1 MGGKIPMAKENIK
14 DKLLIFQKNEITE
27 YEIYRKIAKSTKD
40 ESNKKVLEKIAD
52 EELKHYNIW
61 KSYTGIDVK
70 PNKVKIVFY
79 VLLSKILGL
88 TFSLKLMEKGEE
100 RAQVNYKEVFDV
112 IPEAQ
117 KIEEQEQEHEAELL
131 SMIEEDKLNYIGSIV
146 LGLNDA
152 LVELTG
158 ALAGLTFALQN
169 GLLIASSGLI
179 TGIAASL
186 SMAAS
191 EYLSQRA
198 EGNENALKSAVYT
211 GITYIITVFLL
222 ILPYLLIPKNYF
234 LSLILTLIIAVIIIL
249 GFNFYISVAK
259 DLPFKKRFL
268 EMAGISFGVAGLTFF
283 IGFLVRVTLGIE
295 I

>member
-40 ESNKKVLEKIAD
+40 ENNKKVLEKIAD

>member
-1 MGGKIPMAKENIK
+1 MVEEEIMN
-14 DKLLIFQKNEITE
+14 KLLIFQKNEITE
-27 YEIYRKIAKSTKD
+27 YMIYKKIANSIKD
-40 ESNKKVLEKIAD
+40 EQNKKILEEIAE
-52 EELKHYNIW
+52 EELKHYNIL
-61 KSYTGIDVK
+61 KNYTQTDVK
-70 PNKVKIVFY
+70 PNKLKVTFY

-88 TFSLKLMEKGEE
+88 TFSLKLMERGEE
-100 RAQVNYKEVFDV
+100 RAQTSYKEVFDV
-112 IPEAQ
+112 IPEAR
-117 KIEEQEQEHEAELL
+117 KIEEEEEKHEAELL
-131 SMIEEDKLNYIGSIV
+131 SMIEEERLNYTGSIV

-198 EGNENALKSAVYT
+198 EGNKNALKSATYT
-211 GITYIITVFLL
+211 GISYIITVVLL
-222 ILPYLLIPKNYF
+222 ILPYLIIPKKYF
-234 LSLILTLIIAVIIIL
+234 LCLILTLAIAVIIIL

-268 EMAGISFGVAGLTFF
+268 EMASISFGVAGLTFF
-283 IGFLVRVTLGIE
+283 IGFLVRITLGIE

>member
-1 MGGKIPMAKENIK
+1 MGGEISMDEKEIK

-27 YEIYRKIAKSTKD
+27 YVIYKKIAKSTKD

-61 KSYTGIDVK
+61 KSYTNIDVK
-70 PNKVKIVFY
+70 PNKAKIHFY
-79 VLLSKILGL
+79 VFLSKILGL

-100 RAQVNYKEVFDV
+100 RAQVNYKDVFDV

-117 KIEEQEQEHEAELL
+117 MIEEQEQEHEAELL
-131 SMIEEDKLNYIGSIV
+131 SMIEEEKLNYIGSIV

-169 GLLIASSGLI
+169 GVLIASSGLI

-198 EGNENALKSAVYT
+198 EGNENALKSAAYT
-211 GITYIITVFLL
+211 GITYLITVVLL

-234 LSLILTLIIAVIIIL
+234 LSLVLTLIIAVIIIL

>member
-27 YEIYRKIAKSTKD
+27 YVIYKKIAKSTKD

>member
-1 MGGKIPMAKENIK
+1 MAEENIK

-27 YEIYRKIAKSTKD
+27 YVIYKKIAKSTKD
-40 ESNKKVLEKIAD
+40 ESNKKVLEKIAQ
-52 EELKHYNIW
+52 EELNHYNIW

-70 PNKVKIVFY
+70 PNKVKVVFY

-100 RAQVNYKEVFDV
+100 SAQVNYKEVFDA

-131 SMIEEDKLNYIGSIV
+131 SMIEEEKLNYIGSIV

-211 GITYIITVFLL
+211 GITYIITVVLL